1 MSFLLDTNV
10 VSEGMKK
17 LPHPSVLQWL
27 AARPQDLL
35 FLSVLTLGEIRR
47 GILLLDEGKKRRTL
61 THWLENEIEADFAGC
76 ILSLDGA
83 VMRKWADLQSQAAR
97 RGHALPVMDGLIAAT
112 ALAHDLTLVTRNT
125 NDFRLTGIPIFNP
138 WQTRKAFLGAE

>member
-10 VSEGMKK
+10 VSEAMKK
-17 LPHPSVLQWL
+17 LPNPSVLQWL
-27 AARPQDLL
+27 AAQPQDLQ
-35 FLSVLTLGEIRR
+35 FLSVLSVGEIHR
-47 GILLLDEGKKRRTL
+47 GILLLEDGKKRRIL
-61 THWLENEIEADFAGC
+61 TQWLENEIEADFAGH

-83 VMRKWADLQSQAAR
+83 VMRKWAELQNQSSR

-125 NDFRLTGIPIFNP
+125 TDFRLTGIPIFNP
-138 WQTRKAFLGAE
+138 WQT